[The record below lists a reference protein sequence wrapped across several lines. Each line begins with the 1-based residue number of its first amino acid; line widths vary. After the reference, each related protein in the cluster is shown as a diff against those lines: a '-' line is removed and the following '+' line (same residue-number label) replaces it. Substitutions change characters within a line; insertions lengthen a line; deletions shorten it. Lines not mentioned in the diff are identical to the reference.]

1 MAWNLVCCRHVNDFS
16 LLTVQIFRT
25 LVVHCIPTLITV
37 FIFFQPLKMNW
48 PISLMLVCLMRET
61 GKKKKGVQ
69 VNLSSHLRFQ
79 LKHATPFRWKAL
91 WSQVIS
97 VYWLRWYHFG
107 SWNNYLWI
115 LCQGCILKNGLKTV
129 HLYFFFYSLASIC
142 SFGSQKN
149 QWVCTVIF
157 FKHKEDIFCVR

>member
-1 MAWNLVCCRHVNDFS
+1 
-16 LLTVQIFRT
+16 
-25 LVVHCIPTLITV
+25 
-37 FIFFQPLKMNW
+37 MNW

-97 VYWLRWYHFG
+97 VYWLRWV
-107 SWNNYLWI
+107 
-115 LCQGCILKNGLKTV
+115 LKQLPVNSLSV
-129 HLYFFFYSLASIC
+129 MYFEE
-142 SFGSQKN
+142 
-149 QWVCTVIF
+149 WT
-157 FKHKEDIFCVR
+157 